1 MLNLIITSDCCGSD
15 VVLEDICTA
24 CGEHCEVIKE
34 EITAWQIKVYS
45 VECRYTNKEKSYHE
59 RIRPRITIDCYRLLC
74 YSCISVQQLHPL
86 HSLRKNTMPY
96 NFEYFQELES
106 YEAQE
111 EYNIWLDEQDDFM
124 VRCHEQEMSP
134 EVVE

>member
-1 MLNLIITSDCCGSD
+1 
-15 VVLEDICTA
+15 
-24 CGEHCEVIKE
+24 
-34 EITAWQIKVYS
+34 
-45 VECRYTNKEKSYHE
+45 
-59 RIRPRITIDCYRLLC
+59 
-74 YSCISVQQLHPL
+74 
-86 HSLRKNTMPY
+86 MPY
-96 NFEYFQELES
+96 NFEYFQEFES